1 MDRLGRGRPRRQ
13 GWKGRLRRFCA
24 AEPGPKRELPKPI
37 GRCRMPRV
45 GPTSTSAGSE
55 LPALFESTYGLT
67 GVRPQKNTRIS
78 KGMEYTLS
86 AGQVQEHEDG
96 QDSQCDVDHTLPGRG
111 RQLLTGSR

>member
-1 MDRLGRGRPRRQ
+1 
-13 GWKGRLRRFCA
+13 
-24 AEPGPKRELPKPI
+24 
-37 GRCRMPRV
+37 MPRV

-86 AGQVQEHEDG
+86 AGQVQEH
-96 QDSQCDVDHTLPGRG
+96 
-111 RQLLTGSR
+111 